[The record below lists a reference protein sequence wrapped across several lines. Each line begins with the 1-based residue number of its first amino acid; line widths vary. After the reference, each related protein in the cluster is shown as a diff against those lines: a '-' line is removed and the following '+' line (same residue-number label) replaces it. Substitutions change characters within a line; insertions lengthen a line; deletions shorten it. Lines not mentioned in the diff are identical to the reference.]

1 VNFPLIAAG
10 LAVLAGA
17 LTEWVVLVLVLG
29 LLSSVGAVAKNYQ
42 GIDIPVSSGITF
54 PMTLLIVY
62 LGMSLFVPP
71 PATMHLLLLG
81 LVFIS
86 FLGFID
92 DMLGQRDTLGFKGH
106 FGALFQGRLT
116 TGGLKA
122 LGGGLI
128 ALFVA
133 YFSSS
138 GGGNIVLNTIILAL
152 STNMLN
158 LLDLRPGRAIKGFLF
173 FLLLLL
179 LVSWESI
186 DWFLL
191 APIVGM
197 IVVYFSYDLKART
210 MMGDAGSN
218 VLGFYLGYLVITH
231 LSLYSRCGV
240 LIFLI
245 GLHLYTE
252 RYSLSQTIEANR
264 FLYALDQ
271 LGRGEKHDQRAKTD

>member
-1 VNFPLIAAG
+1 MNFPLIAAG

-17 LTEWVVLVLVLG
+17 LTEWVVLYLLLG
-29 LLSSVGAVAKNYQ
+29 MLSSVGAVARNYQ

-62 LGMSLFVPP
+62 LGMSLFVPT
-71 PATMHLLLLG
+71 PASLHLLLMG

-106 FGALFQGRLT
+106 FGALFKGRLT

-122 LGGGLI
+122 LGGGMI

-138 GGGNIVLNTIILAL
+138 GPGNILLNTVILAL

-173 FLLLLL
+173 LLLLL
-179 LVSWESI
+179 LLFSWNLV

-191 APIVGM
+191 APILGM
-197 IVVYFSYDLKART
+197 VLVYFSYDLKART

-218 VLGFYLGYLVITH
+218 VLGFYLGYLAIIH
-231 LSLYSRCGV
+231 LSLYSRLGV
-240 LIFLI
+240 LVFLI
-245 GLHLYTE
+245 GMHLYTE
-252 RYSLSQTIEANR
+252 RYSLSQTIESNR
-264 FLYALDQ
+264 FLYAIDQ
-271 LGRGEKHDQRAKTD
+271 LGRGEKHGERAKTD